1 MIFITIQGRRL
12 GRRHWNSFLT
22 IESTITGEC
31 ITVQG
36 RDCEADEIPEIVAR
50 LHAVTSGCGTR
61 ELSLRRNAVGQLG
74 FHVQPVRDFQTY
86 CKSITNSSS

>member
-1 MIFITIQGRRL
+1 MCNQAKNFVKL
-12 GRRHWNSFLT
+12 FNFKFPL
-22 IESTITGEC
+22 GEC

-50 LHAVTSGCGTR
+50 LHAVTTGCGTR

-74 FHVQPVRDFQTY
+74 FHVQPVR
-86 CKSITNSSS
+86 ISSFCYLSSFPRLRLRF

>member
-1 MIFITIQGRRL
+1 MKLTAIFSGWATNKKLQ
-12 GRRHWNSFLT
+12 FA
-22 IESTITGEC
+22 GEC

-74 FHVQPVRDFQTY
+74 FHVQPVR
-86 CKSITNSSS
+86 IR

>member
-1 MIFITIQGRRL
+1 M
-12 GRRHWNSFLT
+12 SV
-22 IESTITGEC
+22 GEC

-74 FHVQPVRDFQTY
+74 FHVQPVSRRCQFIIMSPQM
-86 CKSITNSSS
+86 KLVQLSH

>member
-1 MIFITIQGRRL
+1 MSLACCFI
-12 GRRHWNSFLT
+12 
-22 IESTITGEC
+22 GEC

-74 FHVQPVRDFQTY
+74 FHVQPVSQLERVCIFINM
-86 CKSITNSSS
+86 CLCPSP

>member
-1 MIFITIQGRRL
+1 MKLTAIFSGWATKKKLQ
-12 GRRHWNSFLT
+12 FA
-22 IESTITGEC
+22 GEC

-74 FHVQPVRDFQTY
+74 FHVQPVR
-86 CKSITNSSS
+86 IR